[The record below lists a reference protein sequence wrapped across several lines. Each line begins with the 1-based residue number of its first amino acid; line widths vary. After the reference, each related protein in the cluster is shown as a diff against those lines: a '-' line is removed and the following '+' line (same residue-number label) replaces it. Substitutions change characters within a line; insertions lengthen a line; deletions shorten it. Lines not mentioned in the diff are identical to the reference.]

1 MDLILNKIIDLDNA
15 AKSKISEIKEKE
27 ENIETYISQQIEKEK
42 ELIDSRFLY
51 KRKKTQEKYEQ
62 EKQKFIEKTLAEII

>member
-51 KRKKTQEKYEQ
+51 KRKKTQEKYDEMLS
-62 EKQKFIEKTLAEII
+62 QKTKELDE

>member
-51 KRKKTQEKYEQ
+51 KIKKTKEERKK
-62 EKQKFIEKTLAEII
+62 